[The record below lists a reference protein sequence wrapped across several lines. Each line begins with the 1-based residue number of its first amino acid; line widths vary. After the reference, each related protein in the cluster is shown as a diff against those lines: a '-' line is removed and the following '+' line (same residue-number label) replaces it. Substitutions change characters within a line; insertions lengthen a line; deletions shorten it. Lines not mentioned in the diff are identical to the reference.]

1 MKLSTRTRY
10 GLRAMLDI
18 GMNSEGTPLLVK
30 DIAKRQ
36 NISERYLEHILLA
49 LKKAGILR
57 SIQGGK
63 GGYVFLKK
71 PAEIKLREIIEALE
85 GPLSF
90 VECVGKKEICDRS
103 ENCVARE
110 LWCKVRDEVLRILE
124 QTTLKELIDRQKEK
138 IKRKGGVFYE
148 I

>member
-10 GLRAMLDI
+10 GLRAMLEI
-18 GMNSEGTPLLVK
+18 GLYSKGRPMFVK
-30 DIAKRQ
+30 EIAKRQ

-49 LKKAGILR
+49 LKKAGLLR

-71 PAEIKLREIIEALE
+71 PSEISVREIVEALE
-85 GPLSF
+85 GPLSL
-90 VECVGKKEICDRS
+90 VECVEKKDICERS

-110 LWCKVRDEVLRILE
+110 LWCRIKKEL
-124 QTTLKELIDRQKEK
+124 TGLLDGITLKELIERQKEK
-138 IKRKGGVFYE
+138 TGKKGEIFYE